1 LFVCLVPY
9 SNMRFRFCLTLTA
22 VMLVMLIFQMT
33 FGTPVERRVE
43 LAVQEV
49 IKENPEKAILAVTA
63 LSLAK
68 TIPFWFTVIL
78 VVITGASE
86 FVTYFLWRKVN
97 ESVSYIRVG
106 LIGGVTC
113 FLMIAG
119 IGAQIVNWQ
128 MGIMGMEAQLAKLNR
143 IEQEKLAKA
152 EAELRELERQR
163 QIVADSLEADKQR
176 KKADLEHQQKVLEQE
191 REKQR
196 LEREKQQVEAEKQ
209 RQVKKE
215 EQERERKEQEKKQAE
230 EAERQR
236 VEAERLRQEAMQQ
249 EKMRKD
255 DLESRGLAYYPK
267 PTTKYQGKTALEWS
281 NWPAS
286 TPLKDA
292 RGKLK
297 TPQTYAIEQQER
309 LQQTCA
315 ALIALQEEGMPFL
328 INSLGNQVTPQGA
341 DIFLRL
347 IKIELVH
354 YNDLDKIVACLDKK
368 RSFIPTRMLALDY
381 LRKRKESSK
390 HTKTIEMLV
399 KDLLSAPQHKAKV
412 QESLD
417 AINSAGDK

>member
-1 LFVCLVPY
+1 
-9 SNMRFRFCLTLTA
+9 M
-22 VMLVMLIFQMT
+22 
-33 FGTPVERRVE
+33 
-43 LAVQEV
+43 
-49 IKENPEKAILAVTA
+49 
-63 LSLAK
+63 
-68 TIPFWFTVIL
+68 
-78 VVITGASE
+78 SE
-86 FVTYFLWRKVN
+86 FVAHFVWWNVN
-97 ESVSYIRVG
+97 ESVSYTRVG
-106 LIGGVTC
+106 LIGTTTG
-113 FLMIAG
+113 FFMIAG
-119 IGAQIVNWQ
+119 IGAQIANWQ
-128 MGIMGMEAQLAKLNR
+128 MGIMGLEAQLAKLNR
-143 IEQEKLAKA
+143 IEQEKQAKA

-176 KKADLEHQQKVLEQE
+176 KQADLEHQQKVLEQE

-196 LEREKQQVEAEKQ
+196 LEREKQQAEAEKQ
-209 RQVKKE
+209 RQMREEEK
-215 EQERERKEQEKKQAE
+215 EQERKEREKKQAE

-236 VEAERLRQEAMQQ
+236 VEAERLKQEAMRQ

-328 INSLGNQVTPQGA
+328 INSLGYQVTPQGV
-341 DIFLRL
+341 DTFLRL

-368 RSFIPTRMLALDY
+368 RCLLPTRLLALDY

-390 HTKTIEMLV
+390 QAKTIEMLV
-399 KDLLSAPQHKAKV
+399 KDLLSASQYKSKV
-412 QESLD
+412 QEALD
-417 AINSAGDK
+417 AINSADAK